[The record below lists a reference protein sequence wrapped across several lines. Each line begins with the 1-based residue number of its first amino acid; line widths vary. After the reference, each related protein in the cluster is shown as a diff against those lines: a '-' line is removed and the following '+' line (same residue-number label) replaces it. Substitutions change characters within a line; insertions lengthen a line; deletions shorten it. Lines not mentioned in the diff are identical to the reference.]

1 MRPRA
6 SLASD
11 GTVFAGDRVGLDCN
25 SALVGASLTAH
36 KGPLTV
42 FVRYRAAFSSNSVRA
57 GLRVAF

>member
-1 MRPRA
+1 M
-6 SLASD
+6 ASD

-42 FVRYRAAFSSNSVRA
+42 FVRYRAAFSSNWVRA
-57 GLRVAF
+57 GLCVAF